1 MKADKLVKVTYKYIE
16 LPAEELQQRLDDA
29 FDLLF
34 EETMKTFDNNEDE
47 REQILTNTYNNFI
60 QNNN

>member
-1 MKADKLVKVTYKYIE
+1 METSKLIKVTYRQVEI
-16 LPAEELQQRLDDA
+16 PTEELQQRLDDA

-34 EETMKTFDNNEDE
+34 QETMKTFRLDKPESFE
-47 REQILTNTYNNFI
+47 TNCNNFI